1 MVASLSLLR
10 RMILLL
16 HMLLIMNEIVPQ
28 TALRKVL
35 SWNLLVRV
43 DLYLV
48 IHNQILFSSPLRK

>member
-1 MVASLSLLR
+1 MSLLR